1 MKKSYY
7 LIDIFKIIF
16 AFCVVS
22 IHTEMFQDN
31 INIVQ
36 YILNHALFRLAV
48 PFFFVCSG
56 YFLGCKINKTDN
68 IIEKKAI
75 IKKYIVRLSIMFGFW
90 LLIGL
95 PRQVYDL
102 RDMSGSLIIKT
113 LIKKTIFYPWGAL
126 WYILAVIVSVV
137 IMIPFIKKNKIK
149 IAVILGIAL
158 YFFALIC
165 NNYYFLV
172 ENTFIEVIVN
182 KYMQLCISARNG
194 IFVGLLF
201 VSIGIWLSENINKIK
216 LSKAITVFVISYFI
230 LLIEIFIVYG
240 KKTLDDNALFIS
252 FITLIPSM
260 LTILLMCSKNAKVN
274 WNTEVLRNYSTG
286 IYLMHRPI
294 LDVLYLANINLNC
307 YESFIIVITL
317 SLLMLTILYKVD
329 NKYINCVIK

>member
-1 MKKSYY
+1 MNTTYKLVDLAK
-7 LIDIFKIIF
+7 LLF
-16 AFCVVS
+16 ALFVVA
-22 IHTEMFQDN
+22 IHTNIFQN
-31 INIVQ
+31 NHRIIP
-36 YILNHALFRLAV
+36 YILNYALFRLAV

-56 YFLGCKINKTDN
+56 YFLGCKINKIDN

-75 IKKYIVRLSIMFGFW
+75 IKKYIVRLSIMFVFW

-102 RDMSGSLIIKT
+102 RDMSGSLIIRT
-113 LIKKTIFYPWGAL
+113 LIKKIIFYPWGAL

-137 IMIPFIKKNKIK
+137 IMIPFIKKSKIK
-149 IAVILGIAL
+149 IAVILGIVL

-216 LSKAITVFVISYFI
+216 PSKAITVFVISYFI
-230 LLIEIFIVYG
+230 LFIEILIVYG

-252 FITLIPSM
+252 FITLIPSL
-260 LTILLMCSKNAKVN
+260 LTILLMCSKNTKVN
-274 WNTEVLRNYSTG
+274 WNTKVLRNYSTG
-286 IYLMHRPI
+286 IYLIHSPI
-294 LDVLYLANINLNC
+294 INILYLANIKLNC